1 VTAGDDSLVDI
12 RVLKPNANAAFDLLA
27 DVVLHP
33 KFDPAEIDTM
43 LVRFPKL
50 RARLHTAAG
59 LLSGGEQQMLAVARG
74 LLARPEVLL
83 LDEPSLGLAPAVVPE
98 LFEQFTRLRD
108 EGMTLLI
115 VDQMADYALAIA
127 DRGYVLGGGR
137 VVAEGKAS
145 ELRGAMLDEAY
156 LGTIPA
162 VGN

>member
-1 VTAGDDSLVDI
+1 
-12 RVLKPNANAAFDLLA
+12 
-27 DVVLHP
+27 
-33 KFDPAEIDTM
+33 
-43 LVRFPKL
+43 
-50 RARLHTAAG
+50 
-59 LLSGGEQQMLAVARG
+59 MLAVGRG

-83 LDEPSLGLAPAVVPE
+83 LDEPSLGLAPAVVGE

-137 VVAEGKAS
+137 VVVEGKAA

-156 LGTIPA
+156 LGAVPA
-162 VGN
+162 VVK

>member
-1 VTAGDDSLVDI
+1 
-12 RVLKPNANAAFDLLA
+12 
-27 DVVLHP
+27 
-33 KFDPAEIDTM
+33 M
-43 LVRFPKL
+43 LERFPRL
-50 RARLHTAAG
+50 RPRLHTAAA

-83 LDEPSLGLAPAVVPE
+83 LDEPSLGLAPTVVTE

-137 VVAEGKAS
+137 VVAQGKAA
-145 ELRGAMLDEAY
+145 ELRGAMLDDAY
-156 LGTIPA
+156 LGAVPA
-162 VGN
+162 VVN